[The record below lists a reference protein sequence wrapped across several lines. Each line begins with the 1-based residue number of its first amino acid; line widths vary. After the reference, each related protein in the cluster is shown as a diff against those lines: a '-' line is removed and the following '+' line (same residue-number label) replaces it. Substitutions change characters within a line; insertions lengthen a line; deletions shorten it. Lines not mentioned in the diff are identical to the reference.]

1 MIKYLK
7 RFWSECFDGD
17 APTPYAELHIYMTT
31 LFLGLICSI
40 VAISI
45 IIFGSIFSSQLDPL
59 VFVLLLIGIG
69 NTIFGTLLLQGLHRR
84 YTDSDIEPNKN

>member
-17 APTPYAELHIYMTT
+17 VPTPYAQLHLYMIT
-31 LFLGLICSI
+31 LFSGLICSI
-40 VAISI
+40 VGISI
-45 IIFGSIFSSQLDPL
+45 FVIGSIFFDQVDPL

-69 NTIFGTLLLQGLHRR
+69 NTILAMILLLGLHSR
-84 YTDSDIEPNKN
+84 YTDSDFEPNKN